1 MLRLRDED
9 FTFVTNNAID
19 FRRLFRKEQI
29 HSGLVIIVLTYLRE
43 SSVRYLE
50 PCWTT
55 SAIAIS

>member
-43 SSVRYLE
+43 SSVG
-50 PCWTT
+50 
-55 SAIAIS
+55 A